1 MNNGRECSI
10 SHNNI
15 STYQSFLR
23 CHFAHLKKQMA
34 QQRADLEQK
43 NKEMDIE
50 VKDLHSKL
58 DQQRQWHR
66 LMEIKICNVERA
78 CKDAERRNETLQKE
92 MEDFFCTFGKL
103 TSEKKLLE

>member
-15 STYQSFLR
+15 STCQSFLR

-34 QQRADLEQK
+34 QQRAEYEAI